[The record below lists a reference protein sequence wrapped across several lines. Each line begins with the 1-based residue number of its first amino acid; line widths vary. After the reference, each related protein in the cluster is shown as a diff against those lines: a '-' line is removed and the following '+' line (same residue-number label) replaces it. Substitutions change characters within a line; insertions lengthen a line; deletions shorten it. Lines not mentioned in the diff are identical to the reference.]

1 MRSVFGSLSKV
12 FRALN
17 SSYNR
22 ALEVLLST
30 QAYSVIPVW
39 QLSFVVEVGVVV
51 VPVIDVH
58 TPPLSEISLSESV
71 CVLKSVKLDLLS
83 LYSKV
88 ISVFIQIMLM
98 LKLSIT
104 FVNTLS

>member
-1 MRSVFGSLSKV
+1 M
-12 FRALN
+12 
-17 SSYNR
+17 
-22 ALEVLLST
+22 
-30 QAYSVIPVW
+30 W
-39 QLSFVVEVGVVV
+39 QLSFVVEVSVVV

-58 TPPLSEISLSESV
+58 TPPPLRNPSLRK
-71 CVLKSVKLDLLS
+71 CLRIKSVKLDLLS